1 MIREADRVT
10 DEFVA
15 LISHELR
22 TPLTTIIGYLELTLD
37 DAELAEEHRRYLEIV
52 DHSAARLLKLM
63 DNLLLVA
70 QIEAGAL
77 EIRAGELDLAAVARK
92 AVNEA
97 QACAAAKGIAL
108 TSGTDA
114 VALVHADKGR
124 MFQVFDNLV
133 SNAIKFTPEGGD
145 VRVSVAGAGG
155 MVRLE
160 VVDTGIGIPPE
171 AHERIFQEFRQADDK
186 ISQRY
191 GGTGLGLSIARKLV
205 ELQGG
210 HMGVAS
216 KPGEGSRFWF
226 TLPLSVQ
233 GG

>member
-160 VVDTGIGIPPE
+160 VVDTGIGI
-171 AHERIFQEFRQADDK
+171 AADDQPRLFERFFRT
-186 ISQRY
+186 STVAEQQLP
-191 GGTGLGLSIARKLV
+191 GTGLGLYIVRAIVEAHGGSITVRS
-205 ELQGG
+205 EL
-210 HMGVAS
+210 
-216 KPGEGSRFWF
+216 GEGTSFSVA
-226 TLPLSVQ
+226 LPV
-233 GG
+233 GFAD